1 MGNFNELEAVD
12 LDRATIGLL
21 CKKERTRLGKTQEE
35 LSDER
40 ISVSTISLIE
50 RGVSHVSEDTV
61 KYYVEKLRLTEQI
74 YNTMSPTRREEENTK
89 KRLYDIESLI
99 SAIDPET
106 ALRRLNELEI
116 QTYNRPYLEY
126 IKGRCYFEMHDLK
139 NSKKHFTNAIKIYNH
154 VIHEIQELRKT
165 NILAASENEL
175 SRIYYYENN
184 LQKALEH
191 ADKGIQSYVNGGE
204 RPNTRFYL
212 YVNKAMYLERLDK
225 NEDALACI
233 ESLENT
239 TKPEEQDIYQVSV
252 KIIVH
257 VRIKLSKILYKL
269 HLYKKAQV
277 KAEEGL
283 KIARANSLFSEI
295 FTLQSILGDIYKG
308 QANIKKAI
316 YHYQTALEFKK
327 YLDKNPELIDVYL
340 NLGEIYMNIDKQ
352 QAKRYLKKAVDLS
365 KDYHELSIESLN
377 KLGIY
382 YISQKK
388 YEKALRTFQK
398 ALDVKETKETLY
410 NICLIYKKQ
419 NKNIELLQFA
429 YKYFT

>member
-1 MGNFNELEAVD
+1 
-12 LDRATIGLL
+12 
-21 CKKERTRLGKTQEE
+21 
-35 LSDER
+35 
-40 ISVSTISLIE
+40 
-50 RGVSHVSEDTV
+50 
-61 KYYVEKLRLTEQI
+61 
-74 YNTMSPTRREEENTK
+74 
-89 KRLYDIESLI
+89 
-99 SAIDPET
+99 
-106 ALRRLNELEI
+106 
-116 QTYNRPYLEY
+116 EY
-126 IKGRCYFEMHDLK
+126 IKGRCYFEMRDLK
-139 NSKKHFTNAIKIYNH
+139 NSKKHFTNAIKIYNQ

-165 NILAASENEL
+165 NILAASQNEL

-191 ADKGIQSYVNGGE
+191 ADKGIQSYVNDGE

-212 YVNKAMYLERLDK
+212 YVNKAMYLEKLDK
-225 NEDALACI
+225 NEDALVCI

-269 HLYKKAQV
+269 HLYNKAQV

-382 YISQKK
+382 YINQKK